1 MSLIDDIN
9 NPLELI
15 KVDAALRSEHMKL
28 EYRQKTR
35 PDQVNILDYTVIAA
49 LEKQIPKKPI
59 KDSVMDEKFWSQE
72 PFERKIDVCPT
83 CHNIYLTECQK
94 YCNKCGQAIDWSA
107 EE

>member
-49 LEKQIPKKPI
+49 LEKQIPNKAIEVKERHNFRQEVIYKDGYCPI
-59 KDSVMDEKFWSQE
+59 CKNEISSA
-72 PFERKIDVCPT
+72 
-83 CHNIYLTECQK
+83 YL